1 MRRLDSDY
9 PWCSLCFWNEDNLYS
24 GFAGDGGILDPIITG
39 FSFFVANSACVPIVR
54 EAVEVT
60 WEGVLGSVVPAA
72 DAISFVR
79 KITISSDARAMATNK
94 TIRIKVSKDS
104 RP

>member
-1 MRRLDSDY
+1 MGRLDSNDS
-9 PWCSLCFWNEDNLYS
+9 WCGLSLWYKYYS
-24 GFAGDGGILDPIITG
+24 DTGFTGDGAVLDTIVS
-39 FSFFVANSACVPIVR
+39 FRSFFVANSACEPIVR

-60 WEGVLGSVVPAA
+60 WEGMLGPVGPLA